1 MTARPDG
8 TKNPLVRTKV
18 AVSLIVVGGCVI
30 YLLSQSFG
38 EQMVYAKYVDELV
51 RDQRELRDRTVRL
64 EGMVDEGSIENR
76 PGTLE
81 YRFRLSKGGKTLP
94 VHYTGIVPDT
104 FREGIGVVAQGR
116 LNTRGVFVADQVIA
130 KCPSKYEMEA
140 KRGKGVKAPHAPR

>member
-1 MTARPDG
+1 MP
-8 TKNPLVRTKV
+8 VRKKV
-18 AVSLIVVGGCVI
+18 AVSLIVVGACVI

-38 EQMVYAKYVDELV
+38 EQMVYAKYVDEMV
-51 RDQRELRDRTVRL
+51 RDQRQLRGRTVRL

-94 VHYTGIVPDT
+94 IHYTGIVPDT

-116 LNTRGVFVADQVIA
+116 LTTHGVFEADQVIA
-130 KCPSKYEMEA
+130 KCPSKYEMQA
-140 KRGKGVKAPHAPR
+140 KRGQGAAMPHAPRQP

>member
-1 MTARPDG
+1 M
-8 TKNPLVRTKV
+8 RTKIGITLAVV
-18 AVSLIVVGGCVI
+18 AGCIV
-30 YLLSQSFG
+30 YLLTQSFG

-51 RDQRELRDRTVRL
+51 RDQRSMRDRTVRL
-64 EGMVDEGSIENR
+64 EGMVEEGSIENR

-116 LNTRGVFVADQVIA
+116 LNQRGVFVADQVIA
-130 KCPSKYEMEA
+130 KCPSKYEMQA
-140 KRGKGVKAPHAPR
+140 KRAGGQAMPHAPAGPN

>member
-1 MTARPDG
+1 MR
-8 TKNPLVRTKV
+8 KKV
-18 AVSLIVVGGCVI
+18 AISLIVVGGCVI

-51 RDQRELRDRTVRL
+51 RDQRQLEDRTVRL

-116 LNTRGVFVADQVIA
+116 LNRRGVFVADQVIA
-130 KCPSKYEMEA
+130 KCPSKYEMQSKQA
-140 KRGKGVKAPHAPR
+140 LGAKAPHRPR

>member
-1 MTARPDG
+1 MR
-8 TKNPLVRTKV
+8 KKV
-18 AVSLIVVGGCVI
+18 GISVVVVGACVV

-38 EQMVYAKYVDELV
+38 EQMVYAKYVDEMV
-51 RDQRELRDRTVRL
+51 RDQRELAGRTVRL
-64 EGMVDEGSIENR
+64 EGMVDDGSIENR

-94 VHYTGIVPDT
+94 IHYTGIVPDT

-116 LNTRGVFVADQVIA
+116 LTRRGVFEADQVIA

-140 KRGKGVKAPHAPR
+140 KSKQGVAAQHRQRQRQR

>member
-1 MTARPDG
+1 MR
-8 TKNPLVRTKV
+8 KKV
-18 AVSLIVVGGCVI
+18 AVTLVVVGACVV

-38 EQMVYAKYVDELV
+38 EQMVYAKYVDEMV
-51 RDQRELRDRTVRL
+51 RDQRQLAGRTVRL

-94 VHYTGIVPDT
+94 IHYTGIVPDT

-116 LNTRGVFVADQVIA
+116 LTRGGVFEADQVIA
-130 KCPSKYEMEA
+130 KCPSKYEMQA
-140 KRGKGVKAPHAPR
+140 KRAQGVSMPHSQQR

>member
-1 MTARPDG
+1 MT
-8 TKNPLVRTKV
+8 KKV
-18 AVSLIVVGGCVI
+18 WISVVIVAAGVA

-51 RDQRELRDRTVRL
+51 RDQQQLRGRTVRL
-64 EGMVDEGSIENR
+64 EGMVDDGSLENR

-81 YRFRLSKGGKTLP
+81 YRFRLSKGGKSLP

-116 LNTRGVFVADQVIA
+116 LTRGVFEADQVIA

-140 KRGKGVKAPHAPR
+140 KRAQGIRMPHAPPSPSTPTSR